1 MARDPQAE
9 HQRVIAAMKLQLDA
23 MSPEQIDTDKTLA
36 KMVTQELNRA
46 KKATV
51 QAFRS
56 SVKSDP
62 RQTYRS
68 IKVQKYKKK
77 WGGNINILDGS
88 KKKVYTST
96 VISGRQRVR
105 PRHYSESS
113 KDLDSYYGESRAFV
127 ARALQRGT
135 KPRIAGGKNSRKGGS
150 GNRGSISPRNFMATA
165 QTELDRSAQQIAERY
180 MLIIK
185 KMKEKYDGKG

>member
-96 VISGRQRVR
+96 LISGRQRVR
-105 PRHYSESS
+105 HRHY
-113 KDLDSYYGESRAFV
+113 
-127 ARALQRGT
+127 
-135 KPRIAGGKNSRKGGS
+135 
-150 GNRGSISPRNFMATA
+150 
-165 QTELDRSAQQIAERY
+165 
-180 MLIIK
+180 
-185 KMKEKYDGKG
+185 